1 MKFSIILITFDIWD
15 SNFNFNIKIL
25 SGYIQST
32 ENCWSLCKSFLCSQ
46 TNNFGKILTSNY
58 SVGCKNRKLTKQS
71 SFIFNH

>member
-46 TNNFGKILTSNY
+46 TLGL
-58 SVGCKNRKLTKQS
+58 
-71 SFIFNH
+71 